1 MVRAA
6 VLDIGSNTARLLV
19 AERRKGRIVPVEE
32 ASTYLGLGAEILR
45 HGSIGP
51 AKLSETGQVARA
63 FSELAVRSGAGEIDV
78 FVTAPGR
85 QAENAEELLATV
97 ARATG
102 SFARILS
109 AQEEGALAY
118 EGALAREDVAG
129 RRVAV
134 CDVGGGSTEIAIGDA
149 GLAPFWC
156 TSIELG
162 SLRLTAACLLT
173 DPPSHEA
180 IETAERFA
188 AALFAEVDPPAAE
201 LALAVGGSA
210 RGLAKLVGPNLGEG
224 ELTAALALST
234 AKRST
239 KVARNFALDAQR
251 ARVLPGGAIVL
262 REAARRLGQP
272 LRLGRGGLREAAV
285 GRMLAEARA
294 A

>member
-6 VLDIGSNTARLLV
+6 VIDIGSNTARLLV

-45 HGSIGP
+45 NGSVGP

-85 QAENAEELLATV
+85 QAGNSEELLATV

-109 AQEEGALAY
+109 AQEEGELAY
-118 EGALAREDVAG
+118 EGALTREDVDGHRA
-129 RRVAV
+129 AV
-134 CDVGGGSTEIAIGDA
+134 CDVGGGSTELVIGDA
-149 GLAPFWC
+149 GQAPFWC
-156 TSIELG
+156 TSVDLG
-162 SLRLTAACLLT
+162 SLRLTAACLPN
-173 DPPSHEA
+173 DPPSHEE
-180 IETAERFA
+180 IEAAERFA
-188 AALFAEVDPPAAE
+188 AELFAEIDPPAAE

-210 RGLAKLVGPNLGEG
+210 RGLAKLVGPNLGED
-224 ELTAALALST
+224 ELTTALGLSS

-262 REAARRLGQP
+262 REVARRLGQP

-285 GRMLAEARA
+285 ERMLAEARA